1 MSTFILIMLYPIIL
15 LGLITIGAILL
26 ISNLIKKYK
35 S

>member
-1 MSTFILIMLYPIIL
+1 MNTFTLVMLYPIIL
-15 LGLITIGAILL
+15 LGLITIGTILL